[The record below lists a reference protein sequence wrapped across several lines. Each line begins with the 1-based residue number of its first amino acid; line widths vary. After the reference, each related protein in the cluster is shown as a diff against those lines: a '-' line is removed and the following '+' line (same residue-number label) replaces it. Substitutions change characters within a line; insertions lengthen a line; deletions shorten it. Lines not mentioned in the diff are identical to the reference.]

1 MGREQRRREQFK
13 NKNKKLN
20 EEDVDTSIK
29 LTTVIKLVSF
39 IIIFLFVI
47 YYVLAIFVTK
57 ELDIVDKNKKST
69 ITEQTEADTTLV
81 SGKILASSIFEQKE
95 DDYYVYFYDFNEEDE
110 LVKGVINTLTEEKV
124 YKVDT
129 SSSLNANYV
138 TEEKGNKK
146 AKSVKELKVVSP
158 TVIRVKADK
167 IVEYYEG
174 SNDIYENLTK

>member
-1 MGREQRRREQFK
+1 M
-13 NKNKKLN
+13 
-20 EEDVDTSIK
+20 
-29 LTTVIKLVSF
+29 
-39 IIIFLFVI
+39 FVI

-81 SGKILASSIFEQKE
+81 SGKILASSIFDQKE

-110 LVKGVINTLTEEKV
+110 LVKGVINTLTDEKI

-146 AKSVKELKVVSP
+146 IYNVRVNLGEVKF
-158 TVIRVKADK
+158 
-167 IVEYYEG
+167 G
-174 SNDIYENLTK
+174 G